1 MLTFYKFIPLRCFIK
16 HKIKHRKV
24 NNFISANLCSHHCHY
39 FILFNISSH
48 FEDRLEHSTLF
59 LSENVHA
66 LIFLLIRLTK
76 IYLKIWDLKNLF
88 DFVLHKRKMTNV
100 GHLFYN

>member
-1 MLTFYKFIPLRCFIK
+1 MLTFYKFIPLSCFIK
-16 HKIKHRKV
+16 HKIKHTKL
-24 NNFISANLCSHHCHY
+24 NNFISANLCSDHCHY

-48 FEDRLEHSTLF
+48 FEDRLEHSTLYNTPF

-76 IYLKIWDLKNLF
+76 IYLKIRGLKNL
-88 DFVLHKRKMTNV
+88 LT
-100 GHLFYN
+100 LFYIKEK